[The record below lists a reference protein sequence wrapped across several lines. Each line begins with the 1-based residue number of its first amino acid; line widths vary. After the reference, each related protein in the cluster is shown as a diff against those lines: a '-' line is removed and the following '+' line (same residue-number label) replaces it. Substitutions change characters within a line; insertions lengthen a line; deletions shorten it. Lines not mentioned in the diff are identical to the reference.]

1 MPGRGPGGPC
11 GRYSRAGALRA
22 KNSAGRCMK
31 EARGS
36 VAPPSAQ
43 HVVFCGRR
51 GRAAL
56 RVEAP
61 GPLRCA
67 QHAVFYGILVR
78 SSAWYGHMPHV
89 ARQKTRG
96 ALRCTPKPRAC
107 CFLLRESSLR
117 GRRCVLKRS
126 AGRCMKEARGS
137 VAPRCVQ
144 KPFFA
149 EEGAHCV
156 ARRSS
161 RGLCVARNTLF
172 FMESGCVLPRCTAMP
187 HVARQKTRGDL
198 RCTPKPRACCFL
210 LRESSLRG
218 RRCVPKNSAG
228 RCMKEARGSVA
239 PRCVQKPFWAK
250 EGAHCVARRIP
261 ARGNYPFFVPCG
273 LCIRKAEA
281 PRGGSIR
288 VAAVFLQKSG
298 ARSCGI
304 RKARPAGR

>member
-1 MPGRGPGGPC
+1 MESWCVLPRCTAICLTLHVKKRGGPC
-11 GRYSRAGALRA
+11 VAPRSPARVAFCCVKAVSPRKALCSKTLRAGALRA

-78 SSAWYGHMPHV
+78 SSALYGHMPHV

-96 ALRCTPKPRAC
+96 A
-107 CFLLRESSLR
+107 
-117 GRRCVLKRS
+117 
-126 AGRCMKEARGS
+126 
-137 VAPRCVQ
+137 
-144 KPFFA
+144 
-149 EEGAHCV
+149 
-156 ARRSS
+156 
-161 RGLCVARNTLF
+161 
-172 FMESGCVLPRCTAMP
+172 
-187 HVARQKTRGDL
+187 L